1 MSKVAGFDLPLRLLL
16 AFRALVDEASTSL
29 AEQGHAELQ
38 PLHAFVLR
46 AIGVNG
52 TTAGAL
58 AADLA
63 ISKQAAAKTIAGLE
77 QQGYVRRAPDPGD
90 ARRKLVRLTGK
101 GVDCLARAAKA
112 YDDLH
117 ARWARELGPERLRVL
132 EQDLAAI
139 AATADGR
146 IGAPGWFGGT

>member
-1 MSKVAGFDLPLRLLL
+1 MSKTAGFELPLRLLL
-16 AFRALVDEASTSL
+16 AFRALVGETSAQL
-29 AEQGHAELQ
+29 AEHGHGEIQ
-38 PLHAFVLR
+38 PLHTFVLR

-63 ISKQAAAKTIAGLE
+63 ISKQAAAKTIAALE
-77 QQGYVRRAPDPGD
+77 QRGYVRRAPDPGD

-101 GVDCLARAAKA
+101 GVDCLARSAQA
-112 YDDLH
+112 YDDLRAH
-117 ARWARELGPERLRVL
+117 WARELGPDRLRAL

-146 IGAPGWFGGT
+146 LAAPGWFGGA